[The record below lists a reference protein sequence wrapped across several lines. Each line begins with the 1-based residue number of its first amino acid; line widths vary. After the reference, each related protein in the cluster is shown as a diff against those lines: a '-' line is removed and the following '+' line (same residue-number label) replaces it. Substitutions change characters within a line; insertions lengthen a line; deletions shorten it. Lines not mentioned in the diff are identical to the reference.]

1 MKIMG
6 IDIGGS
12 GIKGAPVEVE
22 TGLLV
27 GERYR
32 LATPEPSSPD
42 AVGNVVAKVVK
53 HFKWKGPVGCTIP
66 SVVRD
71 GVAYTAANIDQG
83 WIGTNGR
90 KLLQRKTRCPVFLL
104 NDADAAGVAEME
116 FGAGRGQKGVVIVL
130 TFGTGI
136 GSAIFVNGQLV
147 PNTELGHMEL
157 RGKDAEWRVSD
168 HARQE
173 KVPELEEMG
182 WACQRV
188 LGTDR
193 VSVFSR
199 SDHCGRGREQKAREI
214 LADVEHPRSGRPSSI
229 TQRCWH
235 RRCSP
240 GGQGPRVKNEVD
252 KS

>member
-1 MKIMG
+1 MKIIG

-12 GIKGAPVEVE
+12 GIKGAPVEVG
-22 TGLLV
+22 TGLLA

-32 LATPEPSSPD
+32 LATPEPSTPD

-71 GVAYTAANIDQG
+71 GVAYTAANIDSA
-83 WIGTNGR
+83 WVGTNGR

-104 NDADAAGVAEME
+104 NDADAAGMAEME

-173 KVPELEEMG
+173 KGLSWKKWAGRVNEYLGRIEFLFSPDLIIVGGGVSKKHEKFLPMVKTHAQVVPAQLLNDAG
-182 WACQRV
+182 IVGAA
-188 LGTDR
+188 LA
-193 VSVFSR
+193 
-199 SDHCGRGREQKAREI
+199 ARA
-214 LADVEHPRSGRPSSI
+214 LV
-229 TQRCWH
+229 
-235 RRCSP
+235 
-240 GGQGPRVKNEVD
+240 
-252 KS
+252 